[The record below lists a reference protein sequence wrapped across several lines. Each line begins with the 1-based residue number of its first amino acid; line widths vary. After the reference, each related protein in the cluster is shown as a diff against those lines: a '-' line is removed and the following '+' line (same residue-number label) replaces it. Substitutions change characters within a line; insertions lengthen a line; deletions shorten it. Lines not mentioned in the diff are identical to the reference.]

1 MGTIFLAM
9 FQPLVWA
16 LPVLLLGAFLKSATF
31 KGWIGE
37 WQVRRL
43 VRQRLDMAVYREF
56 HNLTIPSPLGGTA
69 QIDHVY
75 VSPFGVFVIE
85 TKNMGHWIWGR
96 ANESQWVQQI
106 YKRKHRFQN
115 PLRQNHSHVKA
126 LEALL
131 GIPESVIKPIVVFV
145 GDCEFKNGTPV
156 GVCTRANLVETIG
169 ALDERILSQ
178 DEVDRIC
185 GAIERRRL
193 QPSWQ
198 VHRDHVAN
206 LRRRHGDPMASA
218 PLGKSK
224 LSQEIIE
231 VAGQRLL
238 DMAADRVRNGAR
250 HHASRSI
257 QVGLALAATKALFA
271 LLMAAM
277 ILWGFSRA
285 VSIATSS
292 LGAPSTA
299 RSVPP
304 PVPAPLP
311 NPAPPRPQVKRHVV
325 ATRPVPPTVYRR
337 ATPEEVAE
345 SQRRADEAMRVLA
358 PNTPEIDLTLPGAGQ

>member
-9 FQPLVWA
+9 FQPLLWA

-37 WQVRRL
+37 WQVRQL
-43 VRQRLDMAVYREF
+43 VRQRLDMSVYREF
-56 HNLTIPSPLGGTA
+56 HNLTIPSALGGTA

-96 ANESQWVQQI
+96 AHESHWTQQI

-126 LEALL
+126 LEAFL
-131 GIPESVIKPIVVFV
+131 GLPEAVFKPIVVFV
-145 GDCEFKNGTPV
+145 GDCDFKNGTPA
-156 GVCTRANLVETIG
+156 GVCTRSNLIETIG
-169 ALDERILSQ
+169 SLDERILTQ

-185 GAIERRRL
+185 GAIHRRRL

-206 LRRRHGDPMASA
+206 LRRRHGEPTRSTSV
-218 PLGKSK
+218 GKSNI
-224 LSQEIIE
+224 SQDIIE

-238 DMAADRVRNGAR
+238 DMAADSVRTGAR
-250 HHASRSI
+250 RHVTRGI
-257 QVGLALAATKALFA
+257 QVGLGLAAMKALFA
-271 LLMAAM
+271 LLIAVM

-285 VSIATSS
+285 VDFATSS
-292 LGAPSTA
+292 LGAQSTVRTVQA
-299 RSVPP
+299 PVPEPLPTPP
-304 PVPAPLP
+304 PPPLD
-311 NPAPPRPQVKRHVV
+311 RPVV
-325 ATRPVPPTVYRR
+325 ATRPVPQAVYRR
-337 ATPEEVAE
+337 ATPEEGAE

-358 PNTPEIDLTLPGAGQ
+358 PNTPEIDLTLPGSEP